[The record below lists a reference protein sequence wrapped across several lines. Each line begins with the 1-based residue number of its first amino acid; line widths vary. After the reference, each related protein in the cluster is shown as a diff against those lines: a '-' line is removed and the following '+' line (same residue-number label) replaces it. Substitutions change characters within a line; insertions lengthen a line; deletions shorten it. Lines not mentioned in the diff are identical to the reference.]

1 MDRYDLLQYI
11 NAYNLQPYAF
21 DDESVD
27 ALSQLA
33 NEFEVPFQRNIE
45 AEEQKQTGVLGQL
58 FGGILEGAIPLPFDM
73 AKDPVTSAQQISRSV
88 GSLIGFVPGILGG
101 PLAWAGKGALK
112 LGAKGALATGAQKV
126 GSLGKGISSIKSVPM
141 RGADYL
147 LGKEVGEGVI
157 AKLGSAGATAD
168 RFMKGTTVAGDIAKA
183 SVHLGTASLISE
195 VWEGPSAMF
204 DSFVHGAV
212 AGGAFGAIGN
222 YQNLL
227 QKATGSSGPVLQKL
241 AENKLMEGTL
251 KAMVGAGFQGGLAAS
266 HDAPTAVV
274 IYESLLG
281 GYFGATHPSVQVR
294 TGREWFTRYSADPA
308 KKQHEM
314 LKDPSFESLD
324 PQVKKVV
331 EDLHFQDIGEMYNR
345 HLQDTQNI
353 DYFDRSSAAQ
363 LLRNQFKDKIY
374 EEYSTKNNIERN
386 KLTDKEKTEAL
397 KEEIEPTLQIM
408 EIIRE
413 GNQISDE
420 ILRKSPKDLTGETK
434 EVYKKLTEDEIAK
447 IEKGEFEPIYN
458 YLISRN
464 DFFKTWTTE
473 QNGKDVLRM
482 EEQVE
487 IQAELDRQPVVRKF
501 INDVKPRI
509 KDKDI
514 SDVEIA
520 DTVLKSFNKNYKKE
534 DDKTQYQRRTTEK
547 LLSEEPELA
556 HRIIDRLSETYPNI
570 TREISEKVFDI
581 HGNEVAGK
589 ALGNAVKWS
598 KSKGALDTPPHEY
611 AHVYIDMFESS
622 SVVQAG
628 IRQFG
633 SKEALADFLGKDYV
647 NKIQDQGLR
656 SRAKEWVKQFWAEMK
671 NYFGLLNDDKEIT
684 NILSRRFFR
693 GKPSGTAELTT
704 RSFAE
709 QSLQR
714 FNSVPEDMRSNIVK
728 TTLKSFGAIKDTE
741 TLVLNDSFYKRLE
754 NAGIKK
760 AEIDLIKH
768 MAESEQ
774 MHRVKADVFKT
785 QMMQYLFP
793 IKIVRSETTAPGEIG
808 VPMEA
813 RESVPTSFYKRLSV
827 EGGTNYGE
835 YRFEVPFEVLKSH
848 PRFAT
853 ENMAGWFRGD
863 VSAKEEFAPTKTFRV
878 LEMQSDLFQK
888 GRKTGDYLPEG
899 KSEKF
904 VKISPDNPETLNWK
918 VGDIVDR
925 FGKKYKV
932 AERKRVESMLDPQ
945 EPYIDRFTLE
955 PVKLDTDHTAYLK
968 SLQKNWHDYFA
979 RAIHQWAAEQ
989 GYEKV
994 RWPSGETAARVEG
1007 HTVISE
1013 RIKSDKA
1020 RLKEATSELTRLK
1033 KKEKEEKAKIK
1044 GKLQKIASKF
1054 DSTLMSKTPMQIN
1067 QPSNSED
1074 PLVRILEKKY
1084 GVDINTLFTGNTEFK
1099 ITNLKSFK
1107 EDSFLETKWYTPW
1120 LGSRALPYT
1129 RFLEGIEKGTYG
1141 IFIDNGKLRYTQ
1153 YPNRYQFKELSKKEA
1168 FELYN
1173 HQEKKNIDARVMS
1186 VESQVRS
1193 ILNAKND
1200 LEKNIQRFKTEGLD
1214 KLAPIQNFYQNTMR
1228 KVLQKSRKKN
1238 LSLEKDEHGN
1248 YWFETDITGQDKMP
1262 IVQYQRIAK
1271 EPIDGYEKFK
1281 DDIYKKLDVEPTAK
1295 TDRELRQAYEQF
1307 RQNKN
1312 QRQYEFNLQ
1321 TGTLKETVEYNSLGV
1336 RKPLYHPML
1345 PHEQMYGYEG
1355 KSYVINETVVNGRS
1369 YNPLG
1374 KMFKKSP
1381 TGEWEYRY
1389 VMEKGDWNRL
1399 LLNIQKNDKDS
1410 YMWLSEKDKGKLI
1423 VRPLHPETRKTK
1435 VNKIFNKEELAT
1447 LYRDRGEFYKLVGV
1461 ETSSKEVKDQ
1471 WKKYHEE
1478 MAISNKLYDPIG
1490 EFKNA
1495 LELVKRSSVMSSKDY
1510 ALDPAKFQDIAPDG
1524 IDVIMVNDSKSAKY
1538 LDKPETYKVQ
1548 VKGKG
1553 KKFSEEK
1560 IYDSDVDGYVVLHT
1574 KLFNRIVES
1583 MGFDPS
1589 TSHIKPTIATKIDG
1603 RMFILKGGI
1612 HPSQQGFD
1620 NAMVNPNSM
1629 IVMTSAGKVHPGK
1642 EYIGKVDKNGAY
1654 RFYNEN
1660 AKGGLD
1666 IQKNPERFKLPVEK
1680 LLVNFGVYGDSH
1692 AVDPVTIKRQF
1703 HSVLNGLNMGGKYK
1717 AGYDA
1722 LMGEFRKSFDGEA
1735 EQNEMV
1741 RRMLSKPTM
1750 EIPKEFDISK
1760 IGHKEIVDI
1769 FNQSQSNSPLL
1780 KLLMKDIIKDYKNIK
1795 QSEEITET
1803 DLLAATS
1810 YINRLEK
1817 QLKDTGYN
1825 VIAVRYL
1832 DAGSENFNDAVLR
1845 YIKNKYLTPRW
1856 DYSASSWVAGVHG
1869 LFKHA
1874 LEGKEIKKD
1883 HFMLGHSMGD
1893 MKHAKYGTLK
1903 EAWKEYQKIKD
1914 SKKKKDFK
1922 EEHLRIAIMRVPSPD
1937 VSGTRVLYF
1946 DGFAKKGTTPDYG
1959 TYMRQKD
1966 HFYIDGADVD
1976 GDKVFLYQN
1985 MPKEFLDAVKAKK
1998 DNLELNGI
2006 MKQNKAEEFN
2016 PEYDLSASNPAMKKY
2031 INSKASQYMPN
2042 ALYRTGRSS
2051 FVGKDGMGQVVTAK
2065 EYLGIVFSD
2074 IMKKGG
2080 VINIP
2085 LFGRDKK
2092 QYAVL
2097 KGRMD
2102 PNDLTKMDGYFTH
2115 AVEASSRTAD
2125 SSTYYDLI
2133 DPRQMQNKLLK
2144 KGMPNARLIAVK
2156 NGKETGKL
2164 LYDSV
2169 KKKPVELE
2177 YRMLRDSRDYGDLFT
2192 LKNAIYNGKD
2202 FAGRKYKL
2210 SEVQKFLKKAQG
2222 LDKTF
2227 QSSLAYLSANM
2238 GREGY
2243 QLKTDILRFMDYRT
2257 YNTLLESVNKATKNN
2272 PAIKEAIKRNTMLI
2286 RPDYGKYRSKRENVT
2301 DQELE
2306 QILKLNDATDLHSVL
2321 MVTKAEEL
2329 LSKDMMAKGIN
2340 RDEIN
2345 RVTMD
2350 MALKAVEHKDAL
2362 VKVRKLGSIHKK
2374 NVNVNQLSDVE
2385 KIIRDYKREI
2395 KDIANQYD
2403 MPSNRFTDFYEMYML
2418 GSLYPQSKPSKQVEM
2433 ENKAMLDT
2441 AREIQKRRKTSTK
2454 NLDYEISYL
2463 QEKVDNHKKHIDK
2476 TSQHRYPYESNEIS
2490 NKNKKIFIS
2499 SFGNTFNLMR
2509 GRKEILQEV
2518 AKEPAVQ
2525 QIKERV
2531 KGSEEGPKTE
2541 QQKDQQLKEDI
2552 NDYLQP
2558 QANLFDFK
2566 VEGKVQAP
2574 ADVKKAARDIVDI
2587 FKQFGEHSQ
2596 QHLSD
2601 MFVAMTNARDG
2612 VSYGI
2617 EKATFRDIK
2626 DFRNFLQ
2633 DQLHAGAKD
2642 GKPSILTQFL
2652 FPRRIAE
2659 KQFIHDWQTA
2669 ETIKGLPFRDIKGN
2683 YGWTD
2688 IRVPLGTMKGLQ
2700 NSFRNVYNMQN
2711 SSINYGQEERD
2722 KHFWWRK
2729 DILDLPDGVA
2739 KAQELQDLAMKH
2751 YLQDAGQGMQLEY
2764 NQAQWQK
2771 SKKAYEK
2778 LSKKE
2783 FTIVRNNKRVQV
2795 SGKEMMDI
2803 VAESN
2808 ASYLKGLYNKWVK
2821 SGLDFTLI
2829 DPDAELQ
2836 LTANYD
2842 AFNKQSPL
2850 LKYNKT
2856 TGKSNV
2862 ETLFKTLIDPI
2873 TKGKQNF
2880 DRLIG
2885 KGGFTTELLYRLQYE
2900 YQLEKFIRENKPS
2913 NPKKFREDYRQT
2925 KSEIFEEADQVT
2937 KYIRSKTAFA
2947 GVGEVKDKYWP
2958 HMFHMDTVSG
2968 RKEAEAFMERK
2979 RNELQLSLQDQIAK
2993 EMGVL
2998 KETGFEYTLD
3008 ERFPL
3013 TKEDRAYITS
3023 GEIIDFTQRGGGT
3036 KESRA
3041 REIID
3046 RKTAELE
3053 NMFEQTLGSALT
3065 ADNGSGEHGARWLL
3079 GKYANKKEAVN
3090 DGFFSRPG
3098 SGRARGKEPMPGF
3111 SYDFKVIEA
3120 YQDQWINAFYKSA
3133 TALASKK
3140 QIDLYEQANPLKD
3153 KKLTEEWSNIMKD
3166 YASDVMGYDGMYSR
3180 SELSLSKQQLANR
3193 RSIIKKY
3200 ESGNEKVKRRIGE
3213 AGYNQAK
3220 EDLKIHNR
3228 IKNKI
3233 GDTVNNAFYYV
3244 GDKAVVNGLEKLSKK
3259 FWMGGSE
3266 NAPKLPIWGELPKSP
3281 EARRKTLS
3289 RIINQ
3294 IGNAEAKYSLI
3305 TLLSHP
3311 KTAVGNLLGGSH
3323 NTISNAGLS
3332 NFVDA
3337 SFNRKKL
3344 LATIFRGAKL
3354 KDGTPITTKDH
3365 LIRFAEENG
3374 AIESYMVTEGSL
3386 ERNFQFKEAKA
3397 MWSELTNFRK
3407 KNPDKRLSIGE
3418 FRDLIKKYKVTEA
3431 AVQAG
3436 ALAMRVSERK
3446 LRSDSFYAHYL
3457 NAYNSLRSVIPNLKY
3472 DNPYVLNMALKGV
3485 EATQFLYHSAFRPK
3499 YSRTALGKVLTRF
3512 HPFAWNSIRFR
3523 RLAYKRAKRYGFRE
3537 GTQDFNRMRRLLTLD
3552 MFALAMANVF
3562 VSSIFDSTLPPPLS
3576 WMQDAADWMFGDE
3589 KERDRAFFSS
3599 WPHPAMAPLQIATPP
3614 VARFALTP
3622 INAMINGNWD
3632 RFADYYLWTFFPFGR
3647 LGRSVKKTFE
3657 VPEMWLEQM
3666 TGIPIHAYA
3675 REIDK
3680 E

>member
-27 ALSQLA
+27 LLEQYSKDL
-33 NEFEVPFQRNIE
+33 NVPFQRNMD
-45 AEEQKQTGVLGQL
+45 AEEQKQTGVIGQFL
-58 FGGILEGAIPLPFDM
+58 GGITEGFLPLPFDM
-73 AKDPVTSAQQISRSV
+73 AEDPVTSAEQISRSV
-88 GSLIGFVPGILGG
+88 GSLIGFVPGLLGG

-112 LGAKGALATGAQKV
+112 LGAKGALATGARAIES
-126 GSLGKGISSIKSVPM
+126 GGKFLQSEIAKSIPM

-147 LGKEVGEGVI
+147 LGKEVGQGVI

-168 RFMKGTTVAGDIAKA
+168 RFMKGTTVGGDIAKA
-183 SVHLGTASLISE
+183 SVHLGTASLVSE

-227 QKATGSSGPVLQKL
+227 QKATGSSGPVLQKM
-241 AENKLMEGTL
+241 AENKLMEGTF
-251 KAMVGAGFQGGLAAS
+251 KAMAGAGFQGGLTAS
-266 HDAPTAVV
+266 YDAPTAVV
-274 IYESLLG
+274 IYETLLG

-314 LKDPSFESLD
+314 LKDPAFESLD

-447 IEKGEFEPIYN
+447 IEKGEFEPVYN

-464 DFFKTWTTE
+464 DFFKTWTAE

-487 IQAELDRQPVVRKF
+487 IQAELDRNPPFRKF
-501 INDVKPRI
+501 IQDIKPQI
-509 KDKDI
+509 KKDI
-514 SDVEIA
+514 TDIEIA
-520 DTVLKSFNKNYKKE
+520 QTSFDSFK
-534 DDKTQYQRRTTEK
+534 
-547 LLSEEPELA
+547 
-556 HRIIDRLSETYPNI
+556 ETYLKAI
-570 TREISEKVFDI
+570 EKKQSIPEPKIDEL
-581 HGNEVAGK
+581 NEV
-589 ALGNAVKWS
+589 
-598 KSKGALDTPPHEY
+598 Y
-611 AHVYIDMFESS
+611 HVTNMSFPKTIQEKKLKPFSPE
-622 SVVQAG
+622 VL
-628 IRQFG
+628 G
-633 SKEALADFLGKDYV
+633 SKEKKAIY
-647 NKIQDQGLR
+647 
-656 SRAKEWVKQFWAEMK
+656 
-671 NYFGLLNDDKEIT
+671 
-684 NILSRRFFR
+684 LSELSDW
-693 GKPSGTAELTT
+693 SG
-704 RSFAE
+704 
-709 QSLQR
+709 R
-714 FNSVPEDMRSNIVK
+714 FNDQFRFVFDKN
-728 TTLKSFGAIKDTE
+728 
-741 TLVLNDSFYKRLE
+741 
-754 NAGIKK
+754 NATIKK
-760 AEIDLIKH
+760 A
-768 MAESEQ
+768 
-774 MHRVKADVFKT
+774 VK
-785 QMMQYLFP
+785 
-793 IKIVRSETTAPGEIG
+793 G
-808 VPMEA
+808 
-813 RESVPTSFYKRLSV
+813 
-827 EGGTNYGE
+827 
-835 YRFEVPFEVLKSH
+835 
-848 PRFAT
+848 PRYA
-853 ENMAGWFRGD
+853 
-863 VSAKEEFAPTKTFRV
+863 
-878 LEMQSDLFQK
+878 Q
-888 GRKTGDYLPEG
+888 
-899 KSEKF
+899 
-904 VKISPDNPETLNWK
+904 
-918 VGDIVDR
+918 
-925 FGKKYKV
+925 
-932 AERKRVESMLDPQ
+932 
-945 EPYIDRFTLE
+945 
-955 PVKLDTDHTAYLK
+955 
-968 SLQKNWHDYFA
+968 
-979 RAIHQWAAEQ
+979 
-989 GYEKV
+989 
-994 RWPSGETAARVEG
+994 
-1007 HTVISE
+1007 
-1013 RIKSDKA
+1013 
-1020 RLKEATSELTRLK
+1020 
-1033 KKEKEEKAKIK
+1033 EKE
-1044 GKLQKIASKF
+1044 L
-1054 DSTLMSKTPMQIN
+1054 L
-1067 QPSNSED
+1067 
-1074 PLVRILEKKY
+1074 L
-1084 GVDINTLFTGNTEFK
+1084 
-1099 ITNLKSFK
+1099 
-1107 EDSFLETKWYTPW
+1107 
-1120 LGSRALPYT
+1120 
-1129 RFLEGIEKGTYG
+1129 
-1141 IFIDNGKLRYTQ
+1141 
-1153 YPNRYQFKELSKKEA
+1153 FKELQLNKENGLKRIELKTTPELNHYLAGGLAQDLPTWKPSLDSYLSSQLLKK
-1168 FELYN
+1168 
-1173 HQEKKNIDARVMS
+1173 DALN
-1186 VESQVRS
+1186 VRS
-1193 ILNAKND
+1193 TYREQA
-1200 LEKNIQRFKTEGLD
+1200 RTF
-1214 KLAPIQNFYQNTMR
+1214 A
-1228 KVLQKSRKKN
+1228 
-1238 LSLEKDEHGN
+1238 
-1248 YWFETDITGQDKMP
+1248 
-1262 IVQYQRIAK
+1262 
-1271 EPIDGYEKFK
+1271 EKFDVPVILEDRVEAGTK
-1281 DDIYKKLDVEPTAK
+1281 YREIFSKETAVDRYDEFKKDIYKKFQVNPTNK
-1295 TDRELRQAYEQF
+1295 IDRELRQAYEQF
-1307 RQNKN
+1307 RQNKP
-1312 QRQYEFNLQ
+1312 QQQYEYNLQ
-1321 TGTLKETVEYNSLGV
+1321 TGTLSQVKEYNSLGV
-1336 RKPLYHPML
+1336 RKPLFHPKL
-1345 PHEQMYGYEG
+1345 PHEEIYGYEG

-1381 TGEWEYRY
+1381 TGEYEYTY
-1389 VMEKGDWNRL
+1389 VMEKGDWNRM
-1399 LLNIQKNDKDS
+1399 LLNIQKNDKNS

-1423 VRPLHPETRKTK
+1423 VRPLHPNTRNYKANQ
-1435 VNKIFNKEELAT
+1435 VFNKEELAT

-1471 WKKYHEE
+1471 WSKYHEE

-1560 IYDSDVDGYVVLHT
+1560 IYDSDVDGYVVMHT
-1574 KLFNRIVES
+1574 KLFNKIVES
-1583 MGFDPS
+1583 MGLDPS

-1680 LLVNFGVYGDSH
+1680 LLVNLGVYGDSH

-1795 QSEEITET
+1795 QSEEISEP
-1803 DLLAATS
+1803 DLLEAKS

-1817 QLKDTGYN
+1817 QLKDTNYN

-1845 YIKNKYLTPRW
+1845 YIKNKYLTPKW
-1856 DYSASSWVAGVHG
+1856 DYSASSWVAGVHP
-1869 LFKHA
+1869 LFKHS
-1874 LEGKEIKKD
+1874 LNGKEIKKD

-1893 MKHAKYGTLK
+1893 MKHAEYGTLK

-2016 PEYDLSASNPAMKKY
+2016 PEYDLSASNPAMKRY

-2085 LFGRDKK
+2085 LFDKK
-2092 QYAVL
+2092 GNQYAVL

-2164 LYDSV
+2164 LFDSV

-2210 SEVQKFLKKAQG
+2210 REVQEILEKAEG
-2222 LDKTF
+2222 MDKTF

-2238 GREGY
+2238 SRHK
-2243 QLKTDILRFMDYRT
+2243 LNTNLLRLMDYKT
-2257 YNTLLESVNKATKNN
+2257 YNRLLESVNKAMKEN
-2272 PAIKEAIKRNTMLI
+2272 PAIGEAIKRNTMLI
-2286 RPDYGKYRSKRENVT
+2286 RPDYGKYRSKNENVT
-2301 DQELE
+2301 DRELE
-2306 QILKLNDATDLHSVL
+2306 QILKLNDATDLHSIL

-2329 LSKDMMAKGIN
+2329 LSKDMMAKGIG

-2345 RVTMD
+2345 RITMD

-2362 VKVRKLGSIHKK
+2362 VKVRKLSSIHKK
-2374 NVNVNQLSDVE
+2374 NVNINQLSDVE
-2385 KIIRDYKREI
+2385 KMIRDYKREI

-2433 ENKAMLDT
+2433 ENKAILDT
-2441 AREIQKRRKTSTK
+2441 GREVQKRRKSGK
-2454 NLDYEISYL
+2454 ENLDYELSYL
-2463 QEKVDNHKKHIDK
+2463 QEKVDNHLKHFNK

-2509 GRKEILQEV
+2509 GRSEILQEV

-2596 QHLSD
+2596 EHLSD

-2751 YLQDAGQGMQLEY
+2751 YLQDAGQRMQLEY

-2783 FTIVRNNKRVQV
+2783 FTIVRDNKRVQV

-2836 LTANYD
+2836 LTANYK

-2850 LKYNKT
+2850 LKYNET

-2862 ETLFKTLIDPI
+2862 ETLFKTLINPI

-2925 KSEIFEEADQVT
+2925 KSEIFEDADQVT

-3013 TKEDRAYITS
+3013 TKSDRSYIISGEQSESIAVRGNPNKVKGGTQKSRAY
-3023 GEIIDFTQRGGGT
+3023 
-3036 KESRA
+3036 
-3041 REIID
+3041 EIID
-3046 RKTAELE
+3046 RKVAELE

-3079 GKYANKKEAVN
+3079 GKYANKEEAVN

-3259 FWMGGSE
+3259 FWMGGEE

-3289 RIINQ
+3289 RIANQ

-3305 TLLSHP
+3305 SLLSHP

-3323 NTISNAGLS
+3323 NTIANAGLS

-3374 AIESYMVTEGSL
+3374 AIESFMVTEGSL

-3407 KNPDKRLSIGE
+3407 NNPDKRLSIGE
-3418 FRDLIKKYKVTEA
+3418 IRDLAKKYKVTEA

-3457 NAYNSLRSVIPNLKY
+3457 NAYNNLRSVIPDLRY

-3499 YSRTALGKVLTRF
+3499 YSRTSLGKVLTRF

-3523 RLAYKRAKRYGFRE
+3523 RLTYKRAKRYGFRE
-3537 GTQDFNRMRRLLTLD
+3537 GTQDFNTMRRLLTLD

-3576 WMQDAADWMFGDE
+3576 WMQDASDWMFGDE

-3599 WPHPAMAPLQIATPP
+3599 WPHPALAPLQIATPP

-3680 E
+3680 T

>member
-1 MDRYDLLQYI
+1 
-11 NAYNLQPYAF
+11 
-21 DDESVD
+21 
-27 ALSQLA
+27 
-33 NEFEVPFQRNIE
+33 
-45 AEEQKQTGVLGQL
+45 
-58 FGGILEGAIPLPFDM
+58 
-73 AKDPVTSAQQISRSV
+73 
-88 GSLIGFVPGILGG
+88 
-101 PLAWAGKGALK
+101 
-112 LGAKGALATGAQKV
+112 
-126 GSLGKGISSIKSVPM
+126 
-141 RGADYL
+141 
-147 LGKEVGEGVI
+147 
-157 AKLGSAGATAD
+157 
-168 RFMKGTTVAGDIAKA
+168 
-183 SVHLGTASLISE
+183 
-195 VWEGPSAMF
+195 
-204 DSFVHGAV
+204 
-212 AGGAFGAIGN
+212 
-222 YQNLL
+222 
-227 QKATGSSGPVLQKL
+227 
-241 AENKLMEGTL
+241 
-251 KAMVGAGFQGGLAAS
+251 
-266 HDAPTAVV
+266 
-274 IYESLLG
+274 
-281 GYFGATHPSVQVR
+281 
-294 TGREWFTRYSADPA
+294 
-308 KKQHEM
+308 
-314 LKDPSFESLD
+314 
-324 PQVKKVV
+324 
-331 EDLHFQDIGEMYNR
+331 
-345 HLQDTQNI
+345 
-353 DYFDRSSAAQ
+353 
-363 LLRNQFKDKIY
+363 
-374 EEYSTKNNIERN
+374 
-386 KLTDKEKTEAL
+386 
-397 KEEIEPTLQIM
+397 
-408 EIIRE
+408 
-413 GNQISDE
+413 
-420 ILRKSPKDLTGETK
+420 
-434 EVYKKLTEDEIAK
+434 
-447 IEKGEFEPIYN
+447 
-458 YLISRN
+458 
-464 DFFKTWTTE
+464 
-473 QNGKDVLRM
+473 
-482 EEQVE
+482 
-487 IQAELDRQPVVRKF
+487 
-501 INDVKPRI
+501 
-509 KDKDI
+509 
-514 SDVEIA
+514 
-520 DTVLKSFNKNYKKE
+520 
-534 DDKTQYQRRTTEK
+534 
-547 LLSEEPELA
+547 
-556 HRIIDRLSETYPNI
+556 
-570 TREISEKVFDI
+570 
-581 HGNEVAGK
+581 
-589 ALGNAVKWS
+589 
-598 KSKGALDTPPHEY
+598 
-611 AHVYIDMFESS
+611 
-622 SVVQAG
+622 
-628 IRQFG
+628 
-633 SKEALADFLGKDYV
+633 
-647 NKIQDQGLR
+647 
-656 SRAKEWVKQFWAEMK
+656 
-671 NYFGLLNDDKEIT
+671 
-684 NILSRRFFR
+684 
-693 GKPSGTAELTT
+693 
-704 RSFAE
+704 
-709 QSLQR
+709 
-714 FNSVPEDMRSNIVK
+714 
-728 TTLKSFGAIKDTE
+728 
-741 TLVLNDSFYKRLE
+741 
-754 NAGIKK
+754 
-760 AEIDLIKH
+760 
-768 MAESEQ
+768 
-774 MHRVKADVFKT
+774 
-785 QMMQYLFP
+785 
-793 IKIVRSETTAPGEIG
+793 
-808 VPMEA
+808 
-813 RESVPTSFYKRLSV
+813 
-827 EGGTNYGE
+827 
-835 YRFEVPFEVLKSH
+835 
-848 PRFAT
+848 
-853 ENMAGWFRGD
+853 
-863 VSAKEEFAPTKTFRV
+863 
-878 LEMQSDLFQK
+878 
-888 GRKTGDYLPEG
+888 
-899 KSEKF
+899 
-904 VKISPDNPETLNWK
+904 
-918 VGDIVDR
+918 
-925 FGKKYKV
+925 
-932 AERKRVESMLDPQ
+932 
-945 EPYIDRFTLE
+945 
-955 PVKLDTDHTAYLK
+955 
-968 SLQKNWHDYFA
+968 
-979 RAIHQWAAEQ
+979 
-989 GYEKV
+989 
-994 RWPSGETAARVEG
+994 
-1007 HTVISE
+1007 
-1013 RIKSDKA
+1013 
-1020 RLKEATSELTRLK
+1020 
-1033 KKEKEEKAKIK
+1033 
-1044 GKLQKIASKF
+1044 
-1054 DSTLMSKTPMQIN
+1054 
-1067 QPSNSED
+1067 
-1074 PLVRILEKKY
+1074 
-1084 GVDINTLFTGNTEFK
+1084 
-1099 ITNLKSFK
+1099 
-1107 EDSFLETKWYTPW
+1107 
-1120 LGSRALPYT
+1120 
-1129 RFLEGIEKGTYG
+1129 
-1141 IFIDNGKLRYTQ
+1141 
-1153 YPNRYQFKELSKKEA
+1153 
-1168 FELYN
+1168 
-1173 HQEKKNIDARVMS
+1173 
-1186 VESQVRS
+1186 
-1193 ILNAKND
+1193 
-1200 LEKNIQRFKTEGLD
+1200 
-1214 KLAPIQNFYQNTMR
+1214 
-1228 KVLQKSRKKN
+1228 
-1238 LSLEKDEHGN
+1238 
-1248 YWFETDITGQDKMP
+1248 
-1262 IVQYQRIAK
+1262 
-1271 EPIDGYEKFK
+1271 
-1281 DDIYKKLDVEPTAK
+1281 
-1295 TDRELRQAYEQF
+1295 
-1307 RQNKN
+1307 
-1312 QRQYEFNLQ
+1312 
-1321 TGTLKETVEYNSLGV
+1321 
-1336 RKPLYHPML
+1336 
-1345 PHEQMYGYEG
+1345 
-1355 KSYVINETVVNGRS
+1355 
-1369 YNPLG
+1369 
-1374 KMFKKSP
+1374 
-1381 TGEWEYRY
+1381 
-1389 VMEKGDWNRL
+1389 
-1399 LLNIQKNDKDS
+1399 
-1410 YMWLSEKDKGKLI
+1410 
-1423 VRPLHPETRKTK
+1423 
-1435 VNKIFNKEELAT
+1435 
-1447 LYRDRGEFYKLVGV
+1447 
-1461 ETSSKEVKDQ
+1461 
-1471 WKKYHEE
+1471 
-1478 MAISNKLYDPIG
+1478 
-1490 EFKNA
+1490 
-1495 LELVKRSSVMSSKDY
+1495 
-1510 ALDPAKFQDIAPDG
+1510 
-1524 IDVIMVNDSKSAKY
+1524 
-1538 LDKPETYKVQ
+1538 
-1548 VKGKG
+1548 
-1553 KKFSEEK
+1553 
-1560 IYDSDVDGYVVLHT
+1560 
-1574 KLFNRIVES
+1574 
-1583 MGFDPS
+1583 
-1589 TSHIKPTIATKIDG
+1589 
-1603 RMFILKGGI
+1603 
-1612 HPSQQGFD
+1612 
-1620 NAMVNPNSM
+1620 
-1629 IVMTSAGKVHPGK
+1629 
-1642 EYIGKVDKNGAY
+1642 
-1654 RFYNEN
+1654 
-1660 AKGGLD
+1660 
-1666 IQKNPERFKLPVEK
+1666 
-1680 LLVNFGVYGDSH
+1680 
-1692 AVDPVTIKRQF
+1692 
-1703 HSVLNGLNMGGKYK
+1703 
-1717 AGYDA
+1717 
-1722 LMGEFRKSFDGEA
+1722 
-1735 EQNEMV
+1735 
-1741 RRMLSKPTM
+1741 
-1750 EIPKEFDISK
+1750 
-1760 IGHKEIVDI
+1760 
-1769 FNQSQSNSPLL
+1769 
-1780 KLLMKDIIKDYKNIK
+1780 
-1795 QSEEITET
+1795 
-1803 DLLAATS
+1803 
-1810 YINRLEK
+1810 
-1817 QLKDTGYN
+1817 
-1825 VIAVRYL
+1825 
-1832 DAGSENFNDAVLR
+1832 
-1845 YIKNKYLTPRW
+1845 
-1856 DYSASSWVAGVHG
+1856 
-1869 LFKHA
+1869 
-1874 LEGKEIKKD
+1874 
-1883 HFMLGHSMGD
+1883 
-1893 MKHAKYGTLK
+1893 
-1903 EAWKEYQKIKD
+1903 
-1914 SKKKKDFK
+1914 
-1922 EEHLRIAIMRVPSPD
+1922 
-1937 VSGTRVLYF
+1937 
-1946 DGFAKKGTTPDYG
+1946 
-1959 TYMRQKD
+1959 MRQKD

-2016 PEYDLSASNPAMKKY
+2016 PEYDLSASNPAMKRY

-2085 LFGRDKK
+2085 LFDKK
-2092 QYAVL
+2092 GNQYAVL

-2164 LYDSV
+2164 LFDSV

-2210 SEVQKFLKKAQG
+2210 REVQEILEKAEG
-2222 LDKTF
+2222 MDKTF

-2238 GREGY
+2238 SRHK
-2243 QLKTDILRFMDYRT
+2243 LNTNLLRLMDYKT
-2257 YNTLLESVNKATKNN
+2257 YNRLLESVNKAMKEN
-2272 PAIKEAIKRNTMLI
+2272 PAIGEAIKRNTMLI
-2286 RPDYGKYRSKRENVT
+2286 RPDYGKYRSKNENVT
-2301 DQELE
+2301 DRELE
-2306 QILKLNDATDLHSVL
+2306 QILKLNDATDLHSIL

-2329 LSKDMMAKGIN
+2329 LSKDMMAKGIG

-2345 RVTMD
+2345 RITMD

-2362 VKVRKLGSIHKK
+2362 VKVRKLSSIHKK
-2374 NVNVNQLSDVE
+2374 NVNINQLSDVE
-2385 KIIRDYKREI
+2385 KMIRDYKREI

-2433 ENKAMLDT
+2433 ENKAILDT
-2441 AREIQKRRKTSTK
+2441 GREVQKRRKSGK
-2454 NLDYEISYL
+2454 ENLDYELSYL
-2463 QEKVDNHKKHIDK
+2463 QEKVDNHLKHFNK

-2509 GRKEILQEV
+2509 GRSEILQEV

-2596 QHLSD
+2596 EHLSD

-2722 KHFWWRK
+2722 KHFWIRK

-2751 YLQDAGQGMQLEY
+2751 YLQDAGQRMQLEY

-2778 LSKKE
+2778 LSKEE
-2783 FTIVRNNKRVQV
+2783 FTIVRDNKRVQV

-2836 LTANYD
+2836 LTANYK

-2850 LKYNKT
+2850 LKYNET

-2958 HMFHMDTVSG
+2958 HMFHMDTVTG

-3013 TKEDRAYITS
+3013 TKSDRSYIISGEQSESIAVRGNPNKIKGGTQKSRAY
-3023 GEIIDFTQRGGGT
+3023 
-3036 KESRA
+3036 
-3041 REIID
+3041 EIID

-3079 GKYANKKEAVN
+3079 GKYANKEEAVN

-3180 SELSLSKQQLANR
+3180 SELSLSKQQLAER
-3193 RSIIKKY
+3193 RSLVKRY
-3200 ESGNEKVKRRIGE
+3200 ESGKSIKKIGDQAYKE
-3213 AGYNQAK
+3213 AK

-3233 GDTVNNAFYYV
+3233 GDTINNAFYYV

-3259 FWMGGSE
+3259 FWMGGEE

-3289 RIINQ
+3289 RIANQ
-3294 IGNAEAKYSLI
+3294 IGNAEAKFSLI
-3305 TLLSHP
+3305 SLLSHP
-3311 KTAVGNLLGGSH
+3311 KTAIGNYLGGSH

-3374 AIESYMVTEGSL
+3374 AIESFMITEGSL

-3397 MWSELTNFRK
+3397 MLSELTNFRK
-3407 KNPDKRLSIGE
+3407 KNPDKTLSIGE
-3418 FRDLIKKYKVTEA
+3418 IRDLAKKYKVTEA

-3436 ALAMRVSERK
+3436 AIFMRKSERK
-3446 LRSDSFYAHYL
+3446 LRTDSFYAHYL
-3457 NAYNSLRSVIPNLKY
+3457 NSYNNLRSVIPDLRY

-3499 YSRTALGKVLTRF
+3499 YSRTSLGKVLTRF

-3523 RLAYKRAKRYGFRE
+3523 RLTYKRAKRYGFRE
-3537 GTQDFNRMRRLLTLD
+3537 GTQDFNTMRRLLTLD

-3576 WMQDAADWMFGDE
+3576 WMQDASDWMFGDE

-3599 WPHPAMAPLQIATPP
+3599 WPHPALAPLQIATPP

-3680 E
+3680 T